1 MQFSRALEVPS
12 EWPAARY
19 TMTEKLAMAMMTG
32 FGLIAVLVGLAGW
45 AGGFPAALRYSLG
58 IACLFF
64 LIVATGVAVRDS
76 NHRDGDIRTVAV
88 GGIPATELRQSRRV
102 WVLLV
107 ALMTCLTA
115 LSLGAAIEIY
125 LKVPSSFVPGAAMVF
140 GLFGIFLATF
150 LVVVSARL
158 LRPGYIQ
165 LTRDG
170 IRHRGWSFESYLPWE
185 AVAGAKAAY
194 NGYRMVLVIG
204 YANAAWERRYTTS
217 VWRIDRL
224 PPVPMIEVDCRKFA
238 IDEALMFH
246 LVTHYANNAD
256 ARAELGTEAAV
267 GRARTRDYPEAA

>member
-1 MQFSRALEVPS
+1 
-12 EWPAARY
+12 
-19 TMTEKLAMAMMTG
+19 MTMMTG

-45 AGGFPAALRYSLG
+45 AGGIPAALRYSFG
-58 IACLFF
+58 FGCLFF
-64 LIVATGVAVRDS
+64 LIVAFGVAVRDS
-76 NHRDGDIRTVAV
+76 NHRDGDIRTIAV
-88 GGIPATELRQSRRV
+88 GGISATELRQSRRL

-125 LKVPSSFVPGAAMVF
+125 LNVSSSFVPGAAVVF
-140 GLFGIFLATF
+140 GLFGVFLATF
-150 LVVVSARL
+150 LVAVAARL
-158 LRPGYIQ
+158 LRPGYVQ

-204 YANAAWERRYTTS
+204 YANAAWERRYRTPL
-217 VWRIDRL
+217 WRIDRL

-246 LVTHYANNAD
+246 LVTHYANNPD
-256 ARAELGTEAAV
+256 ARPELGSAAAV
-267 GRARTRDYPEAA
+267 ERAWTRDYS

>member
-1 MQFSRALEVPS
+1 MEVPP
-12 EWPAARY
+12 EWPEARY
-19 TMTEKLAMAMMTG
+19 TIREKLAMAMMVG
-32 FGLIAVLVGLAGW
+32 FGVIAVLVGLAGW
-45 AGGFPAALRYSLG
+45 AGGLPAALRYCIG
-58 IACLFF
+58 FACLFF
-64 LIVATGVAVRDS
+64 LIVATGVVIRGS
-76 NHRDGDIRTVAV
+76 EHRDADIRTVTV
-88 GGIPATELRQSRRV
+88 GALPATELRQSRRL

-125 LKVPSSFVPGAAMVF
+125 LNVPSSFVPGAALVF

-150 LVVVSARL
+150 LVVVAARL
-158 LRPGYIQ
+158 LRPGYIR

-170 IRHRGWSFESYLPWE
+170 IRQRGWSFESYLPWE

-204 YANAAWERRYTTS
+204 YANAAWERRYTTP

-246 LVTHYANNAD
+246 LVTHYANNPVM
-256 ARAELGTEAAV
+256 RAELGTDASVE
-267 GRARTRDYPEAA
+267 RARIRDYPESV